1 MREKRG
7 PLARTVG
14 AVTEGLQG
22 AAKRRQSEREGRA
35 MLYDEHGRPTL
46 VTPGTAEHAALVDT
60 ADQLLGLLDDGRR
73 RGSQKDAGEPAE
85 DAPEGAPE
93 AENGV

>member
-14 AVTEGLQG
+14 AVTEGLAG
-22 AAKRRQSEREGRA
+22 AARRRQSEREGRV
-35 MLYDEHGRPTL
+35 MLYDERGRPTL
-46 VTPGTAEHAALVDT
+46 VAPGSAEHAELVET
-60 ADQLLGLLDDGRR
+60 ADQLLELLGEGRR
-73 RGSQKDAGEPAE
+73 RGADRDADEPGD

-93 AENGV
+93 AENGS

>member
-35 MLYDEHGRPTL
+35 VLYDGRGRPTL
-46 VTPGTAEHAALVDT
+46 VQPGSGEHAALVET
-60 ADQLLGLLDDGRR
+60 AERLLGLLDDGRR
-73 RGSQKDAGEPAE
+73 RGGARGAD
-85 DAPEGAPE
+85 DAPDGAPE
-93 AENGV
+93 AENGA

>member
-14 AVTEGLQG
+14 AVSEGLQG

-35 MLYDEHGRPTL
+35 MLFDAGGRPTL
-46 VTPGTAEHAALVDT
+46 VPPGSAEHAALVDT
-60 ADQLLGLLDDGRR
+60 AERLLGLLDDGRR
-73 RGSQKDAGEPAE
+73 RGGSRGTGEAPE
-85 DAPEGAPE
+85 DAADRAPE
-93 AENGV
+93 AENGP

>member
-22 AAKRRQSEREGRA
+22 AARRRQSEREGRVV
-35 MLYDEHGRPTL
+35 LYDGRGQPTL
-46 VTPGTAEHAALVDT
+46 VPPGSDEHTALVETAERLLA
-60 ADQLLGLLDDGRR
+60 LLGEGKK
-73 RGSQKDAGEPAE
+73 RGSKADGETGSEP
-85 DAPEGAPE
+85 PEAAPE
-93 AENGV
+93 AENGA